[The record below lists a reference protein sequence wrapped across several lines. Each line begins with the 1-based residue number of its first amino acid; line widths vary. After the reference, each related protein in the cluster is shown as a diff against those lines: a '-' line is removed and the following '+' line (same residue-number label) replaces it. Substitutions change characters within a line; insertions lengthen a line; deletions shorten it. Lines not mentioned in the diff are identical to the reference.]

1 MDMNVAEAVAFS
13 ESQVEPIPM
22 RYRDQ
27 TQGFPKGWYCVA
39 ESKDI
44 VEGVLKPV
52 TYLEQQLVIYRDANG
67 EVHAA
72 DAYCPHLGAHL
83 ASHDGG
89 ITGGELVCPF
99 HKWRFDGATG
109 KCSSIPYTNVV
120 PPQAK
125 LTLYPTLETAGMVLM
140 WYHPEGAAPEFP
152 PYDFDEYNSAEQ
164 PWVFYTEYNR
174 ISRAPFRDIME
185 NLFDTAHIQQLHNSA
200 SLPDVES
207 LKRTDYGLRSTL
219 AKPENPEEFPVN
231 FMQFNF
237 SALSIIHHIVLGEG
251 FGFQQI
257 ATLTPI
263 DHESFQLRSRMFV
276 RDTGSTEM
284 NEMLGGAFA
293 SRVISEISQD
303 AKVLNFKKHL
313 KQPLLCAGDGPIMK
327 FRAYAKE
334 ILGEA

>member
-1 MDMNVAEAVAFS
+1 
-13 ESQVEPIPM
+13 
-22 RYRDQ
+22 
-27 TQGFPKGWYCVA
+27 
-39 ESKDI
+39 
-44 VEGVLKPV
+44 
-52 TYLEQQLVIYRDANG
+52 
-67 EVHAA
+67 
-72 DAYCPHLGAHL
+72 
-83 ASHDGG
+83 
-89 ITGGELVCPF
+89 
-99 HKWRFDGATG
+99 
-109 KCSSIPYTNVV
+109 
-120 PPQAK
+120 
-125 LTLYPTLETAGMVLM
+125 
-140 WYHPEGAAPEFP
+140 
-152 PYDFDEYNSAEQ
+152 
-164 PWVFYTEYNR
+164 
-174 ISRAPFRDIME
+174 ME

-263 DHESFQLRSRMFV
+263 DQDSFQLRSRMFV
-276 RDTGSTEM
+276 RDTGSQEM